1 MLLFLV
7 FGFLVFCCLKH
18 LQNGEISKSICGEYG
33 HDNVASSLHLLS
45 GDWCWLSSGPL
56 YLLPRSTPTPPAPG
70 PVSWP
75 QGELSSALLAAVP
88 IAQVT
93 PHDPCLSC
101 WLVAGW
107 AELLIDFYLIFTQIV
122 KYFTLD
128 IYWLSLVVDK
138 HPPSCLYFEA
148 ISTLEMR
155 RYPHVDM
162 VRLKVQYY
170 GCKDQRCNESKISL
184 HRHSTY
190 KHSFI

>member
-1 MLLFLV
+1 MVFV
-7 FGFLVFCCLKH
+7 FGFWFLVLLSKTSAKWGKY
-18 LQNGEISKSICGEYG
+18 QNQYMGEYG

-128 IYWLSLVVDK
+128 IY
-138 HPPSCLYFEA
+138 
-148 ISTLEMR
+148 
-155 RYPHVDM
+155 
-162 VRLKVQYY
+162 
-170 GCKDQRCNESKISL
+170 
-184 HRHSTY
+184 
-190 KHSFI
+190 

>member
-1 MLLFLV
+1 M
-7 FGFLVFCCLKH
+7 
-18 LQNGEISKSICGEYG
+18 GEISKSIIILFC
-33 HDNVASSLHLLS
+33 HNNVASSLHLLS

-128 IYWLSLVVDK
+128 IYRLSLVVDTVIFRT
-138 HPPSCLYFEA
+138 CLKLF
-148 ISTLEMR
+148 
-155 RYPHVDM
+155 
-162 VRLKVQYY
+162 
-170 GCKDQRCNESKISL
+170 
-184 HRHSTY
+184 
-190 KHSFI
+190 HSFCRSIITSVFVIESNYHKNWQKVWSGTIRRVCIE

>member
-1 MLLFLV
+1 M
-7 FGFLVFCCLKH
+7 
-18 LQNGEISKSICGEYG
+18 GEISKSICGEYG

-88 IAQVT
+88 ITQVT
-93 PHDPCLSC
+93 LHDPCLSC
-101 WLVAGW
+101 WSVAGW

-128 IYWLSLVVDK
+128 IY
-138 HPPSCLYFEA
+138 
-148 ISTLEMR
+148 
-155 RYPHVDM
+155 
-162 VRLKVQYY
+162 
-170 GCKDQRCNESKISL
+170 
-184 HRHSTY
+184 
-190 KHSFI
+190 

>member
-1 MLLFLV
+1 M
-7 FGFLVFCCLKH
+7 
-18 LQNGEISKSICGEYG
+18 GEISKSICGEYG

-88 IAQVT
+88 ITQVT

-128 IYWLSLVVDK
+128 IYWLSLVVDI
-138 HPPSCLYFEA
+138 LYLSPIIVQVWLSSDWRA
-148 ISTLEMR
+148 IIQISIHQLENWKMIFT
-155 RYPHVDM
+155 
-162 VRLKVQYY
+162 
-170 GCKDQRCNESKISL
+170 EIIFSFFISL
-184 HRHSTY
+184 SR
-190 KHSFI
+190 

>member
-1 MLLFLV
+1 M
-7 FGFLVFCCLKH
+7 GKY
-18 LQNGEISKSICGEYG
+18 QNQYMGEYG
-33 HDNVASSLHLLS
+33 HNNVASSLHLLS

-88 IAQVT
+88 ITQVT

-128 IYWLSLVVDK
+128 IYRLSLVVDIGG
-138 HPPSCLYFEA
+138 A
-148 ISTLEMR
+148 
-155 RYPHVDM
+155 
-162 VRLKVQYY
+162 
-170 GCKDQRCNESKISL
+170 
-184 HRHSTY
+184 
-190 KHSFI
+190 